1 MYFSSIG
8 GGIRLA
14 ALDVA
19 VVAFGATLFSSIS
32 GGIREIRDS
41 VLGADAVVLG
51 SPAELD
57 RSPACLSSSSSAS
70 SEARGLKVLG
80 FGVFPADPFAEFLV
94 VRGGAPP
101 RILSS
106 VLLGEL

>member
-19 VVAFGATLFSSIS
+19 VVAFGATLLSSIS
-32 GGIREIRDS
+32 GGIRDS

>member
-32 GGIREIRDS
+32 GGIS

-80 FGVFPADPFAEFLV
+80 FGVFPADPFVEFLV